1 MKIQMRKMSVFA
13 IVAAMVAI
21 GVGIWATSATKARV
35 APSIAQGIEPL
46 QLMMNAKGLATAE
59 AYDHGFV
66 FH

>member
-1 MKIQMRKMSVFA
+1 MHKTSLIA
-13 IVAAMVAI
+13 VAAAVIATGF
-21 GVGIWATSATKARV
+21 GVWASAPTSARV
-35 APSIAQGIEPL
+35 IPSVSQGIEPF